1 MPIRPSFP
9 ERLLLYRLNRGPAP
23 IVDLFAG
30 AGFRAVALAIDM
42 GVFEALD
49 AGHGSPTAVAD
60 AVDADTDGINHL
72 LDLLAPLGYVERR
85 SQGYAPSAM
94 TRSWLLG
101 DDPNLAPWFT
111 YWQEV
116 VFPYWDEH
124 LEASIRAGE
133 PPVTAYEYA
142 DEHDL
147 WEVTQR
153 GFRAVATLLADD
165 VFDAISL
172 PGGEAQLLDVG
183 GGHGY
188 YTIEAC
194 TRQPELRATILDSPG
209 ALELAR
215 DEIATAGLADRI
227 DCRGG
232 DALESEL
239 GSDLDLV
246 FCFNVVHGFDPET
259 NRELFGR
266 IGDAL
271 APGGRLVLLD
281 QFASESRLTIPRIG
295 LAFTGFVY
303 NTALGATV
311 YEAASLREWLH
322 DAGFTGLEST
332 KFRSVPGTGLIEA
345 RRPE

>member
-1 MPIRPSFP
+1 MPVRPSFP

-30 AGFRAVALAIDM
+30 AGFRAVALSIDM

-49 AGHGSPTAVAD
+49 GGAQTPEAVAA
-60 AVDADTDGINHL
+60 AVDADPDGIGHL
-72 LDLLAPLGYVERR
+72 LALLEPLGYVERR
-85 SQGYAPSAM
+85 GDGYAPSRM

-111 YWQEV
+111 YWQDV
-116 VFPYWDEH
+116 VFPYWDEY

-142 DEHDL
+142 DEHGL
-147 WEVTQR
+147 WETTQR
-153 GFRAVATLLADD
+153 GFRAVATLLSDD

-172 PGGEAQLLDVG
+172 PTGDAHLLDVG

-188 YTIEAC
+188 YSIEAC
-194 TRQPELRATILDSPG
+194 TREPGLRATILDAPG
-209 ALELAR
+209 ALEFAR
-215 DEIATAGLADRI
+215 SEVEAAGLADRI
-227 DCRGG
+227 DCRAG
-232 DALESEL
+232 DALEDDL
-239 GSDLDLV
+239 GADLDLA

-259 NRELFGR
+259 NRALFGR
-266 IGDAL
+266 IRDAL
-271 APGGRLVLLD
+271 GPGGRLVVLD
-281 QFASESRLTIPRIG
+281 QFASDPRLSIPRLG

-311 YEAASLREWLH
+311 YEADSIRDWLR
-322 DAGFTGLEST
+322 DAGFGALET
-332 KFRSVPGTGLIEA
+332 ERFWSVPGTGLIEA
-345 RRPE
+345 RTA

>member
-1 MPIRPSFP
+1 MPVRPSLP

-23 IVDLFAG
+23 IVDLFSA

-49 AGHGSPTAVAD
+49 DGHESPAAVAG
-60 AVDADTDGINHL
+60 AVEAHRDGIRHL
-72 LDLLAPLGYVERR
+72 LELLEPLGYVAR
-85 SQGYAPSAM
+85 QGQGFATTPM
-94 TRSWLLG
+94 TKNWLLG

-116 VFPYWDEH
+116 VFPYWDEY

-147 WEVTQR
+147 WETTQR

-172 PGGEAQLLDVG
+172 PRGETHLLDVG

-194 TRQPELRATILDSPG
+194 RRQPELRATILDSAG

-215 DEIATAGLADRI
+215 EEIATAGLGDRI
-227 DCRGG
+227 DCRPG
-232 DALESEL
+232 DALEANL
-239 GSDLDLV
+239 GADLDLV
-246 FCFNVVHGFDPET
+246 FCFNVAHGFDPET

-266 IGDAL
+266 IHDAL
-271 APGGRLVLLD
+271 APGGRLVVLD
-281 QFASESRLTIPRIG
+281 QFASDARLTIPRIG

-311 YEAASLREWLH
+311 YEASTLQQWLREV
-322 DAGFTGLEST
+322 GFVPLDTT
-332 KFRSVPGTGLIEA
+332 RFRRVPGTGLIEA
-345 RRPE
+345 ERPE